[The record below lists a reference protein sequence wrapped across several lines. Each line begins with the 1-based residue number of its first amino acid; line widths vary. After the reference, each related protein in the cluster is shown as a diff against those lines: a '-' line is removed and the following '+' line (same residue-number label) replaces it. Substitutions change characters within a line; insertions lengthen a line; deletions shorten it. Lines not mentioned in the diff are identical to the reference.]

1 MSVRGRNLTVEQK
14 EVGNIHSNGTH
25 EPVALPF
32 PERDVRRK
40 KPPFLSFLLRW
51 ETLRRVARVISLL
64 ALDFAGVVGGL
75 LTALLVKLAVHDKLD
90 AGVRSEE
97 HTSELQ

>member
-1 MSVRGRNLTVEQK
+1 LTVEQE
-14 EVGNIHSNGTH
+14 EVGNIHSNGGTH
-25 EPVALPF
+25 APVQLPF

-64 ALDFAGVVGGL
+64 VLDFVGVVGAL
-75 LTALLVKLAVHDKLD
+75 FTALMLKLAVHDSVSAALAWRDIKHWI
-90 AGVRSEE
+90 AFAYR
-97 HTSELQ
+97 